1 MILDELNTQMNNERM
16 NAAQYDSLS
25 AALENS
31 AWSGFAKW
39 MREAAN
45 DERMHYQKFEAYL
58 IARGYAPQHT
68 ALPVPMNMDG
78 DQPLPLFQAAYSL
91 EQNNTV
97 LINKLA
103 EMAEV
108 EDDEQTESWIIWAIE
123 EQTRSI
129 KDLYDRVLEMSRQD
143 SAGLLMLDREYG
155 GD

>member
-1 MILDELNTQMNNERM
+1 
-16 NAAQYDSLS
+16 
-25 AALENS
+25 
-31 AWSGFAKW
+31 
-39 MREAAN
+39 
-45 DERMHYQKFEAYL
+45 
-58 IARGYAPQHT
+58 
-68 ALPVPMNMDG
+68 MNMDG